1 MGKPDVNPDE
11 LPMTSEPSAVRRRL
25 DAVRHAFRLTN
36 RRLLAIYLVGILS
49 FLALGYRT
57 QHNGELLRDTQQR
70 LAQTQ
75 TDLSRLVYRQCLER
89 NVASQRSNAV
99 LQSAIDAETRNP
111 KPDTIRI
118 RALQEFKQAVPD
130 CGHAPAPVKPAE
142 TP

>member
-1 MGKPDVNPDE
+1 MDPDA
-11 LPMTSEPSAVRRRL
+11 LPLTSEPSAVRRRM
-25 DAVRHAFRLTN
+25 DAIRHAFRLTN

-57 QHNGELLRDTQQR
+57 QHNGEILRDTQQQ

-75 TDLSRLVYRQCLER
+75 TELSRLVYRQCLER
-89 NVASQRSNAV
+89 NVAATRSNGV
-99 LQSAIDAETRNP
+99 LQSAIEAEQRSP